1 LAAPSPT
8 ARALLLVLA
17 TALAGTRG
25 AFAQEDS
32 AGASVLVSGR
42 VRDSSTGRPV
52 PQARVWLMTDS
63 AAGGRIVWSGIT
75 DEDGEFRATPV
86 AQGTLEIHVEAF
98 GYRDTS
104 GPVEAILTEEV
115 SVSVDLVPAPLEMEP
130 MVVATS
136 RRSRLA
142 TSGFYERRRQGQ
154 GYFVTRQEFEKRNPT
169 RPSDIFRTMPGVQLV
184 PTSRPGSAV
193 LRFRGCTPDLVLD
206 GVLLVNPTSVD
217 DIVHVGDIEA
227 VELQSGA
234 YLQTRPG
241 ASPCGT
247 ITIWTREG
255 GRDEE
260 GHPMTW
266 RRWLAAG
273 GFVLL
278 ALVLTR

>member
-1 LAAPSPT
+1 MAAPSPT

-25 AFAQEDS
+25 ALAQEDS
-32 AGASVLVSGR
+32 AAASVLVSGR
-42 VRDSSTGRPV
+42 VRDGSTGRPV
-52 PQARVWLMTDS
+52 PQARVWLRTDS
-63 AAGGRIVWSGIT
+63 TAGVRIVWSGIT
-75 DEDGEFRATPV
+75 DEDGEFWATPL
-86 AQGTLEIHVEAF
+86 AQGMLEIHVEAF

-104 GPVEAILTEEV
+104 GPVEAIAVGEV
-115 SVSVDLVPAPLEMEP
+115 AVSVDLVPAPLEMEP
-130 MVVATS
+130 VIVAIG

-154 GYFVTRQEFEKRNPT
+154 GYFITRQEFEKRSPT

-184 PTSRPGSAV
+184 PTPRLGSAV
-193 LRFRGCTPDLVLD
+193 LRFRGCTPDVVLD
-206 GVLLVNPTSVD
+206 GILLVRPTSVD
-217 DIVHVGDIEA
+217 DIVRVGDIEA
-227 VELQSGA
+227 VELKSGA

-247 ITIWTREG
+247 VTIWTREG
-255 GRDEE
+255 GRDVNDR
-260 GHPMTW
+260 PMTW

-273 GFVLL
+273 GLVLV